1 MIFGIQK
8 EIVYIL
14 QGYEFI
20 GFNGLDEIIDDPI
33 KENSIK
39 NLSLKLPDEYKG
51 RKNGKLAIQNYI

>member
-39 NLSLKLPDEYKG
+39 IYL
-51 RKNGKLAIQNYI
+51 